1 MRIQLPNPR
10 WTLNFQNLAS
20 LSQPIRM
27 RLERDGEPVRILK
40 GDILFGDNVN
50 PNRLFFLLQGTL
62 KVTTKKNGKTVTL
75 FRVNAGESCVMT
87 TACVLSEDTQDAT
100 GIAETD
106 IVAVALPKSTFET
119 LLDDEPSFRQ
129 FVFKAYAHR
138 VSSLLAKLHS
148 TAFERLDHR
157 LAQHLV
163 DRAKNNVVQQTH
175 AQLAQDLMSAR
186 PAISRLLK
194 QFENNGFIEIQRGQI
209 VLKNIEALLNQK

>member
-20 LSQPIRM
+20 LSHPIRT

-163 DRAKNNVVQQTH
+163 DRAQNNVVQQTH

>member
-10 WTLNFQNLAS
+10 WTLNFHNLAS
-20 LSQPIRM
+20 LSQPIRT

-40 GDILFGDNVN
+40 GDILFGDNIN